1 MTAVDRLDARAL
13 PLPPCG
19 GGREGGNPKRQ
30 HSGLPGA
37 PEAAD
42 V

>member
-13 PLPPCG
+13 PLPLCG